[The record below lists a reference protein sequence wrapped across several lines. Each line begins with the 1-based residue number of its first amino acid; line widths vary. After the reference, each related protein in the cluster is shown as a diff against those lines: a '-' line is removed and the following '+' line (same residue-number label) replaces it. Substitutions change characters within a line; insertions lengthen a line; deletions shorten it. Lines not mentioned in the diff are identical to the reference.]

1 VAELQLCSPLWTNI
15 PEGSFHALAS
25 FSRLIE
31 SASSLTHAAPRISS
45 SCASEVALAIGAVR
59 AETSTPS
66 DVPTRRRISTR
77 LPSRPLRAAGSHRY
91 SKDADMQNGRKTPRH
106 SNPGPPST
114 SRPIR
119 WTPNTDRPKPNGF
132 GSAQRSYERYL
143 ALAQE
148 EVRCGNIV
156 AAENYYQH
164 AEHYYRSMSGDRGG
178 AS

>member
-1 VAELQLCSPLWTNI
+1 
-15 PEGSFHALAS
+15 LA
-25 FSRLIE
+25 
-31 SASSLTHAAPRISS
+31 AGRI
-45 SCASEVALAIGAVR
+45 VR
-59 AETSTPS
+59 RGPVSSTPQPPKFRS
-66 DVPTRRRISTR
+66 PVGFPGSRITTFALGVVAKDDGACLIPIALTLGGRGRNLDPIRRRDQTAYFHSA
-77 LPSRPLRAAGSHRY
+77 LLRAAGSHRY
-91 SKDADMQNGRKTPRH
+91 SKDLDMQNGRKTPRH
-106 SNPGPPST
+106 SNPGTPST

-132 GSAQRSYERYL
+132 GNAQRSYERYL